1 MSLGST
7 EIGAAEIAAALTGG
21 ATEVHLQESVTLTAV
36 MLDTL
41 INGLLESITLTASE
55 SSTIQVLEQLADG
68 ATLSDAIQLVFKV
81 FATESVTMTAT
92 DAAFA
97 TTVARA
103 VEALTMSGL
112 ALGPIQ
118 AIYQIAAG
126 MTINDSL
133 EVAFGATATES
144 VTMNATISDLYN
156 ANVAAVES
164 ALMTA
169 GAIPTMM
176 VVVTAAE
183 TVTLSSSLATTLQ
196 AFESLSESVEIAVQ
210 IIIEDKIYW
219 AYVLNTESKAASNY
233 INFPYNSFALID
245 GKYYGARDNGIYL
258 LEGADDAGTQI
269 DAHIRSGL
277 LDFNSTYLK
286 RLKYAYLGYTTD
298 GRVLLKIIDTADG
311 VKTERHYELVQQT
324 ADTYR
329 EARRKLGGGVKSRY
343 WGFELANID
352 GADFDLESIQFM
364 PIMLTRRVNSGE

>member
-1 MSLGST
+1 MSIGST
-7 EIGAAEIAAALTGG
+7 IIGAAPIAAPIASGSTSI
-21 ATEVHLQESVTLTAV
+21 HLQESVTITPV

-41 INGLLESITLTASE
+41 INGLLETMTLTLSE
-55 SSTIQVLEQLADG
+55 SSTVQVLEQLADG
-68 ATLSDAIQLVFKV
+68 ATLADAIKLVFKV
-81 FATESVTMTAT
+81 FAAESVTMTVT

-97 TTVARA
+97 TTVAKA
-103 VEALTMSGL
+103 VEALTITGL
-112 ALGPIQ
+112 ALSPIQ

-126 MTINDSL
+126 MTVNDTL
-133 EVAFGATATES
+133 MAGFWPTASES
-144 VTMNATISDLYN
+144 VTITDTISDLFN
-156 ANVAAVES
+156 ANVEAVES

-169 GAIPTMM
+169 GAIPVMM

-183 TVTLSSSLATTLQ
+183 TVSLGTTLADALV

-210 IIIEDKIYW
+210 VIIDDRIYW

-277 LDFNSTYLK
+277 LDFDSTYLK
-286 RLKYAYLGYTTD
+286 RLKYAYIGYTTD
-298 GRVLLKIIDTADG
+298 GQVLLKIIDTADG

-364 PIMLTRRVNSGE
+364 PIMLTRRVNSG

>member
-1 MSLGST
+1 MLLGSAIIGSAPIAAPTADGST
-7 EIGAAEIAAALTGG
+7 EI
-21 ATEVHLQESVTLTAV
+21 HLQESVTITPV

-41 INGLLESITLTASE
+41 ISGLLETITLTATDAP
-55 SSTIQVLEQLADG
+55 TIQVLEQLADG
-68 ATLSDAIQLVFKV
+68 ATLSDAIKLAFKV
-81 FATESVTMTAT
+81 FATESVTMTVT

-97 TTVARA
+97 TTVVRA
-103 VEALTMSGL
+103 VEALTMSSL
-112 ALGPIQ
+112 ALSPIQ

-126 MTINDSL
+126 MTINDLL
-133 EVAFGATATES
+133 EVRFAPTASETIS
-144 VTMNATISDLYN
+144 MTAVISDLYN

-169 GAIPTMM
+169 AAIPTLMA
-176 VVVTAAE
+176 VVTAAE
-183 TVTLSSSLATTLQ
+183 TVSLGTTLADTLH
-196 AFESLSESVEIAVQ
+196 AFNSLVETIEIAVQ
-210 IIIEDKIYW
+210 IVIDDRIYW

-233 INFPYNSFALID
+233 ANFPYNSFALID
-245 GKYYGARDNGIYL
+245 GQYYGARDNGIYL

-277 LDFNSTYLK
+277 LDFDSTYLK
-286 RLKYAYLGYTTD
+286 RLKYAYMGYTTD
-298 GRVLLKIIDTADG
+298 GQVLLKIIDTADG
-311 VKTERHYELVQQT
+311 AKTERHYELVQQT

-364 PIMLTRRVNSGE
+364 PIMLTRRVNSE